1 MKRPTRPAAASST
14 AKKSAKPSRIAG
26 IKISKPIDDRPTR
39 RAPRTTRQVKTAPKF
54 SLARLFSWRSARRL
68 SSEGV
73 VRFRSKPKQFR
84 IVMFS
89 LLGSLLALVLL
100 VLATVFTPLLAVED
114 IRVSGVSKISEKAV
128 VKAVNSQIG
137 VPLPLVSS
145 QAVAEA
151 LSDFSLIESFSIVS
165 ELPHTL
171 HIAISE
177 RQPIAVV
184 DIRGVSYLYD
194 PAGVR
199 IGEASY
205 KDQYPRIA
213 VTGEPKNNK
222 AFALAIDVLL
232 ALPADLLP
240 RVSQIDAKSKDD
252 VTMQLRGSSGQRI
265 IWGDSGQSA
274 LKSKVLAALIA
285 NQKKTDRVT
294 FDVSSPTAPVV
305 RYR

>member
-1 MKRPTRPAAASST
+1 VKRPTRPAAASST

>member
-1 MKRPTRPAAASST
+1 
-14 AKKSAKPSRIAG
+14 
-26 IKISKPIDDRPTR
+26 
-39 RAPRTTRQVKTAPKF
+39 
-54 SLARLFSWRSARRL
+54 
-68 SSEGV
+68 
-73 VRFRSKPKQFR
+73 
-84 IVMFS
+84 MFS
-89 LLGSLLALVLL
+89 LLGSFVALVLL

-128 VKAVNSQIG
+128 AKAVKSQIG

-145 QAVAEA
+145 QAVADA
-151 LSDFSLIESFSIVS
+151 LSEFSLIESFSIVS

-199 IGEASY
+199 IGEATY

-213 VTGEPKNNK
+213 VNGEPKNNK
-222 AFALAIDVLL
+222 TFALAIDVLL
-232 ALPADLLP
+232 ALPATLLP

-252 VTMQLRGSSGQRI
+252 VTMQLRGNAGQRI
-265 IWGDSGQSA
+265 IWGDSGQSG

>member
-14 AKKSAKPSRIAG
+14 AKKSAKPSSIAG
-26 IKISKPIDDRPTR
+26 IKISKPIDARPTR
-39 RAPRTTRQVKTAPKF
+39 RAPRTTRQVKTAPRF

-73 VRFRSKPKQFR
+73 VRFRAKPKQFR

>member
-73 VRFRSKPKQFR
+73 VRFRAKPKQFR

>member
-1 MKRPTRPAAASST
+1 MKRPTRPTAASST
-14 AKKSAKPSRIAG
+14 SKKNTRPARVGA
-26 IKISKPIDDRPTR
+26 IKISRPIDKKPTR
-39 RAPRTTRQVKTAPKF
+39 RPPAKNAKTKVTLKSA
-54 SLARLFSWRSARRL
+54 ATRLFSWRAARNLSAD
-68 SSEGV
+68 GV
-73 VRFRSKPKQFR
+73 IRFRAKPKQFR

-89 LLGSLLALVLL
+89 LLGSFVALLLL
-100 VLATVFTPLLAVED
+100 VLATAFTPLLAVEN
-114 IRVSGVSKISEKAV
+114 IRVSGISKISQKAVEKAV
-128 VKAVNSQIG
+128 SSQIG
-137 VPLPLVSS
+137 VPVPLVSS
-145 QAVAEA
+145 QAVADA

-199 IGEASY
+199 IGEATY
-205 KDQYPRIA
+205 KDQLPRIA
-213 VTGEPKNNK
+213 VNGEPKSNK
-222 AFALAIDVLL
+222 TFALAIDVLL
-232 ALPADLLP
+232 ALPASLLP

-252 VTMQLRGSSGQRI
+252 VTMQLRGNSGQRI

-274 LKSKVLAALIA
+274 LKSKVLAALIK

>member
-1 MKRPTRPAAASST
+1 
-14 AKKSAKPSRIAG
+14 
-26 IKISKPIDDRPTR
+26 
-39 RAPRTTRQVKTAPKF
+39 
-54 SLARLFSWRSARRL
+54 
-68 SSEGV
+68 
-73 VRFRSKPKQFR
+73 
-84 IVMFS
+84 MFS

-274 LKSKVLAALIA
+274 LKSKVHAALIA

>member
-14 AKKSAKPSRIAG
+14 AKKSAKPSSIAG

-39 RAPRTTRQVKTAPKF
+39 SAPRTTRQVKTAPKF

-73 VRFRSKPKQFR
+73 VRFRAKPKQFR

>member
-26 IKISKPIDDRPTR
+26 IKISKPIDARPTR

-73 VRFRSKPKQFR
+73 VRFRAKPKQFR